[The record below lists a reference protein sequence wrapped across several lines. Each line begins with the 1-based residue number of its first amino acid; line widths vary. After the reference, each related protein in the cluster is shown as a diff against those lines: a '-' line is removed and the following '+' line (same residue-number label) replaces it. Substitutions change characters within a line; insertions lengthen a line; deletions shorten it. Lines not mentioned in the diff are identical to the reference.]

1 MANNIIVSGSPHLQT
16 EQTTKSMMYH
26 VVIALMPAMLL
37 SFYVFG
43 LGALIVSVVAIVF
56 CVGFEYLI
64 QKYIMKVPT
73 TISDGSALLTG
84 VLLALNLPAG
94 FPVWMTIVGALVAIG
109 IGKLSFG
116 GLGNNIF
123 NPALVARVFLL
134 ISFPVQMTKWP
145 EAFADRMKLT
155 DATTGATPLGFLKE
169 AISGEGTDMRD
180 LMKTLPDYSDMFIG
194 FIGGSI
200 GEISAVLLLFGGFYL
215 LWKKV
220 ITWHIPGSVLLS
232 AAFFGGIMW
241 LIDPSQYAD
250 PIFHLITG
258 GLMLGAFYMA
268 TDLVTSPMSP
278 KGQIV
283 FGIGIGLLTMLIRYF
298 GAYPEGVSFAILI
311 MNAFVPLIDRFL
323 KVKKFGIK

>member
-1 MANNIIVSGSPHLQT
+1 MANNIIVSGSPHIQT
-16 EQTTKSMMYH
+16 EQTVKSMMYH
-26 VVIALMPAMLL
+26 VVIALMPALLL

-43 LGALIVSVVAIVF
+43 VGALVVSVVSIVF
-56 CVGFEYLI
+56 CIGFEYLI

-94 FPVWMTIVGALVAIG
+94 FPIWMTIVGALVAIG

-116 GLGNNIF
+116 GLGNNVF

-169 AISGEGTDMRD
+169 AIAGEGADMRE
-180 LMKTLPDYSDMFIG
+180 LIKTLPDYNDMFIG

-200 GEISAVLLLFGGFYL
+200 GEISAVLLLLGGLYL

-220 ITWHIPGSVLLS
+220 ITWHIPVSVLLS
-232 AAFFGGIMW
+232 VAVFSGIMW
-241 LIDPSQYAD
+241 QVDPGHYAD
-250 PIFHLITG
+250 PVFHLITG

-268 TDLVTSPMSP
+268 TDLVTSPISP
-278 KGQIV
+278 KGQIL
-283 FGIGIGLLTMLIRYF
+283 FGVGIGLLTMLIRYW

-323 KVKKFGIK
+323 KVKKFGV